1 MGKLSWTVG
10 IKPFIGATTYYTD
23 KVLSISYMNGRK
35 SYLDEFT
42 GNSLRVTLNNQTNV
56 AASVVFDEVVCFGG
70 WLAAPVALGVV
81 GQQSSPVGEVGR
93 VAGSFGH
100 WLPPHFVRWVDASPS
115 FLGLASSTILGCVG
129 GVVPPTLQVTNL
141 GSRIE

>member
-1 MGKLSWTVG
+1 MFVSVAASGVAG
-10 IKPFIGATTYYTD
+10 FACGYE
-23 KVLSISYMNGRK
+23 VV
-35 SYLDEFT
+35 E
-42 GNSLRVTLNNQTNV
+42 VV
-56 AASVVFDEVVCFGG
+56 CAASVVFDEVVCFGG

-115 FLGLASSTILGCVG
+115 FLGLASSTIVGCVG
-129 GVVPPTLQVTNL
+129 GVVPPTLQTSSL